1 MKKLLVMFA
10 AVALMFGSW
19 GFAQAVLVTVT
30 FDEDVAVVGEIA
42 GEQWSDMG
50 IHFIDNWMAAMFGM
64 PPRDGYVYSPGG
76 LYGIPGT
83 ASEYPAG
90 TIIDPSRYLGTAS
103 THPDGTIGNNGIV
116 LQFDKYQTEISLE
129 AYGIGGSSGP
139 WWIFDSTIGTGFGND
154 LGGGSYTYAEG
165 WHEYTYGIVGKEF
178 DVILIAGS
186 TSSGDFAVA
195 WDNIT
200 FDAVPIP
207 ASVLLLGTGLL
218 PLLRLRKRA

>member
-1 MKKLLVMFA
+1 MKNLIIVICVVLVIVGTFSS
-10 AVALMFGSW
+10 VHSE
-19 GFAQAVLVTVT
+19 QVTVT
-30 FDEDVAVVGEIA
+30 FDEDVAIVGEIA
-42 GEQWSDMG
+42 GEQWSCMG

-64 PPRDGYVYSPGG
+64 PARDGYVYSPGG

-83 ASEYPAG
+83 AG
-90 TIIDPSRYLGTAS
+90 RYLGTAA
-103 THPDGTIGNNGIV
+103 THPDETIGNNGLV
-116 LQFDKYQTEISLE
+116 LQFDNYQTEISLE

-139 WWIFDSTIGTGFGND
+139 WWIFDSTIGTGFGKD

-200 FDAVPIP
+200 FDGQPFPQDADRVVITP
-207 ASVLLLGTGLL
+207 AISLLLLS
-218 PLLRLRKRA
+218 P